1 MPQTRPEPIEK
12 IVRIFSC
19 FPGIGPRQAARF
31 AYFLVNA
38 EKSTLKNLK
47 NILEELENVKHCPVC
62 FKIYTFGYKNGCPI
76 CSDGAR
82 DKSRIA
88 VVEKELD
95 LEAIEKSG
103 VYNGSYHIL
112 DGLLSALDA
121 GNRDRLRLRELLDR
135 IKKNSGIK
143 EIILALSATAEGEFS
158 SRYIE
163 KILEPFKKERNLAVT
178 RLGRGLAS
186 GTEVEYLNAETI
198 QHAWNSRK

>member
-1 MPQTRPEPIEK
+1 MRPEPIEK
-12 IVRIFSC
+12 IIRIFSR
-19 FPGIGPRQAARF
+19 FPGIGQRQAARF

-47 NILEELENVKHCPVC
+47 NLLEELESVKHCLIC
-62 FKIYTFGYKNGCPI
+62 FKIHALKNKDICPI

-82 DKSRIA
+82 DKNRIA

-112 DGLLSALDA
+112 GGLLSALDA

-158 SRYIE
+158 ARYIE
-163 KILEPFKKERNLAVT
+163 KILEPFKKERNLSVT

-198 QHAWNSRK
+198 KHAWDSRKQH